1 VPYHLTRAAQEDL
14 IKISVTGIEN
24 FGVSQ
29 ARRYHDALFEV
40 FDLLAANPKM
50 ARERVE
56 FTTPCRIHRFQSH
69 VIIYQIEGNDIR
81 IIRVRRYLGGSE
93 YANIFATLS
102 RLMPKSRAILRPLS
116 PS

>member
-1 VPYHLTRAAQEDL
+1 MPYHLTGAAQEDL
-14 IKISVTGIEN
+14 IRISVTGIEN

-40 FDLLAANPKM
+40 FDLLAASPKM

-69 VIIYQIEGNDIR
+69 VIIYQIEGGDIR
-81 IIRVRRYLGGSE
+81 IIRVRHGREDWFSDP
-93 YANIFATLS
+93 T
-102 RLMPKSRAILRPLS
+102 
-116 PS
+116 